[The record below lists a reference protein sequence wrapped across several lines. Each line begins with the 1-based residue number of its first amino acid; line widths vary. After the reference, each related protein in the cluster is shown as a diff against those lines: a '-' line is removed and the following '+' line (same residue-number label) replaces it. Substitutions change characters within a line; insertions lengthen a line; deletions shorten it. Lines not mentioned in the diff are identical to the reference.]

1 MTSPS
6 TTIAPSTA
14 HMRAE
19 WTLDSRPICSA
30 VEAAIGPRES
40 KPIGL
45 LPPLVEVIVSY
56 LKVNNGSIFG
66 AREWETLCGKVGPV
80 PALPL
85 NIENIWQSACS
96 AFPGKNVHETHMLVY
111 IPATVDKKPLTLR
124 SLGEIAMRYFPAN
137 AGGYGYIC
145 DSMVALQGNRP
156 IERSYWVLMTKDV
169 LSESRNKSYADQ
181 QAMVTELATKALA
194 AYEVPGTLEA
204 AACILVQYFSSHADS
219 KTRLFSNSPT
229 TYTRCQEKIERYH
242 LVVGGFAPAGLNVF
256 DDFDNNDIGVAV
268 LRKF

>member
-1 MTSPS
+1 
-6 TTIAPSTA
+6 
-14 HMRAE
+14 
-19 WTLDSRPICSA
+19 
-30 VEAAIGPRES
+30 
-40 KPIGL
+40 
-45 LPPLVEVIVSY
+45 
-56 LKVNNGSIFG
+56 
-66 AREWETLCGKVGPV
+66 
-80 PALPL
+80 
-85 NIENIWQSACS
+85 
-96 AFPGKNVHETHMLVY
+96 MLVY